1 MMLEVMPKGD
11 IQVVLIQSGNPLVKN
26 FIECQVK
33 KMKVNTDEVIVGE
46 IFKNRFVFKAKE

>member
-1 MMLEVMPKGD
+1 MLEVMPKGD